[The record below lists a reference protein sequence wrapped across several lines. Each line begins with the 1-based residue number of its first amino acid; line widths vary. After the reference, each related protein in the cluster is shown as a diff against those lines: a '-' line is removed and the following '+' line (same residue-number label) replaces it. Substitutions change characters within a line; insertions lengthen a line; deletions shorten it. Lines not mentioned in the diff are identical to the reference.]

1 MNLALIKKKLDALY
15 RNYDKAYLSTDPL
28 MFVHRYHDAADREVV
43 GLVASSLAYGN
54 VKMIQRSVER
64 VLRPMGTRPARYV
77 RAFDAHSRRS
87 DFAGFAHRFNREVDI
102 VLLVHYMKQML
113 EANGSIG
120 EFFRV
125 GYRSSDGNIKDSL
138 SSFVGRTLALD
149 CSPAY
154 RKDVLPESAGVRFFF
169 PSPSSGS
176 ACKRLNLYLRWMV
189 RRNDG
194 LDFGLW
200 DFVSP
205 SQLVI
210 PLDTHVAR
218 ICSLIGLTKR
228 KSAGWSMAVEITEN
242 LKRLDASDPVKYD
255 FAICRLGILD
265 KCPKKP
271 LAHICGKCEIR
282 KLCAQK

>member
-1 MNLALIKKKLDALY
+1 MDLALLKKKLDALY

-28 MFVHRYHDAADREVV
+28 MFAHRYKDAADREVV

-54 VKMIQRSVER
+54 VKMIQRNVER
-64 VLRPMGTRPARYV
+64 VLRPMGTHPAEYV
-77 RAFDAHSRRS
+77 RDFDAHSRRS
-87 DFAGFAHRFNREVDI
+87 DFSGFAHRFNREADI
-102 VLLVHYMKQML
+102 VLLMHYMKQML
-113 EANGSIG
+113 ETSGAIG
-120 EFFRV
+120 EFFEG
-125 GYRSSDGNIKDSL
+125 GYRSDDSNIRDSL

-149 CSPAY
+149 CSPVY
-154 RKDVLPESAGVRFFF
+154 PEGVLPESAGIRFFF
-169 PSPSSGS
+169 PSPAAGS

-189 RRNDG
+189 RRDDG

-218 ICSLIGLTKR
+218 ICSLIGLTKLR
-228 KSAGWSMAVEITEN
+228 TAGWSMAVEITEN

-265 KCPKKP
+265 KCPRKP
-271 LAHICGKCEIR
+271 LAHVCEKCEIR
-282 KLCAQK
+282 KLCSR